1 MSEYYNFDNFN
12 NFDNFSNN
20 ESEDLDKL
28 ARQINNKKTSL
39 VKKVTDDYNIQQNKW
54 KNGIDNLTNNNK
66 YSFLPMNKNNVT
78 NYDNK
83 YQTNNKPIYQDFED
97 SSDNFSVDNSL
108 FSSDLIDSESIDLY
122 LNEAKD
128 CKKNN
133 LTNFKNIVNSISYD
147 ECSKDDNNIFD
158 HIKKCQN
165 CKKNNLTNFKN
176 IVNSISYDECSKDDN
191 NIFDHIKKCQNCK
204 NKLIKYLNITI
215 NNETNNETHNEINN
229 NEKKIFNFKL
239 NKLEQLSI
247 KEIIV
252 IIMIGIFIIIVL
264 DLLFGIKK
272 K

>member
-1 MSEYYNFDNFN
+1 MSEYYNLNNFN
-12 NFDNFSNN
+12 NYNNN
-20 ESEDLDKL
+20 ESDDLDKL

-54 KNGIDNLTNNNK
+54 KNGIDNLINNNK

-83 YQTNNKPIYQDFED
+83 YQTNNY
-97 SSDNFSVDNSL
+97 DNLYDNNNNNENENDYEFDDFSVNNSL

-122 LNEAKD
+122 LDKAKD
-128 CKKNN
+128 CKKDN
-133 LTNFKNIVNSISYD
+133 LTNFKHIVNSISYD

-158 HIKKCQN
+158 HIKKC
-165 CKKNNLTNFKN
+165 
-176 IVNSISYDECSKDDN
+176 NS
-191 NIFDHIKKCQNCK
+191 CK
-204 NKLIKYLNITI
+204 NKLIKYLNLTI
-215 NNETNNETHNEINN
+215 NKETHNDNN
-229 NEKKIFNFKL
+229 KKKFFDFKL

-264 DLLFGIKK
+264 DLLFGLKK

>member
-1 MSEYYNFDNFN
+1 MNEYYNLNNFN
-12 NFDNFSNN
+12 NFNNYSNNTNN
-20 ESEDLDKL
+20 ESDDLDKL
-28 ARQINNKKTSL
+28 AKQINNKKTSL
-39 VKKVTDDYNIQQNKW
+39 VKKVTDEYNIQQNKW
-54 KNGIDNLTNNNK
+54 KNGIDNLINNNK

-83 YQTNNKPIYQDFED
+83 YQTNNYNLYD
-97 SSDNFSVDNSL
+97 DNENENEYEFDDFSVNNSL

-122 LNEAKD
+122 LDKAKD
-128 CKKNN
+128 CKKEN

-158 HIKKCQN
+158 HIKKCD
-165 CKKNNLTNFKN
+165 
-176 IVNSISYDECSKDDN
+176 S
-191 NIFDHIKKCQNCK
+191 CK
-204 NKLIKYLNITI
+204 NKLIKYLNLTI
-215 NNETNNETHNEINN
+215 NKETHNDNDNN
-229 NEKKIFNFKL
+229 KKKIFNFKL

-264 DLLFGIKK
+264 DLLFGLKK

>member
-1 MSEYYNFDNFN
+1 MSEYYNFNNFD

-122 LNEAKD
+122 LNKAKD
-128 CKKNN
+128 
-133 LTNFKNIVNSISYD
+133 
-147 ECSKDDNNIFD
+147 
-158 HIKKCQN
+158 

-215 NNETNNETHNEINN
+215 NNETHNKINNDTNNDTNN
-229 NEKKIFNFKL
+229 NEKKLFNFKL

>member
-1 MSEYYNFDNFN
+1 MSEYYNFNNFD

-83 YQTNNKPIYQDFED
+83 YQTNNKLIYQDFED

-122 LNEAKD
+122 LNKAKD
-128 CKKNN
+128 
-133 LTNFKNIVNSISYD
+133 
-147 ECSKDDNNIFD
+147 
-158 HIKKCQN
+158 

-215 NNETNNETHNEINN
+215 NNETHNKINNDTNNDTNN
-229 NEKKIFNFKL
+229 NEKKLFNFKL

>member
-1 MSEYYNFDNFN
+1 MNEYYNLNNFSNFN
-12 NFDNFSNN
+12 NN
-20 ESEDLDKL
+20 ESDDLDKL

-39 VKKVTDDYNIQQNKW
+39 VKKVTNDYNIQQNKW
-54 KNGIDNLTNNNK
+54 KNGIDNLINNNQ

-83 YQTNNKPIYQDFED
+83 YQTNNYDISYDISNDISNDNDNYNEND
-97 SSDNFSVDNSL
+97 NEYDNFSVNNSL

-122 LNEAKD
+122 LDKAKD
-128 CKKNN
+128 CKKDN
-133 LTNFKNIVNSISYD
+133 LTNFKNIVNSITYD

-158 HIKKCQN
+158 HIKKCN
-165 CKKNNLTNFKN
+165 T
-176 IVNSISYDECSKDDN
+176 
-191 NIFDHIKKCQNCK
+191 CK
-204 NKLIKYLNITI
+204 NKLIKYLNLTI
-215 NNETNNETHNEINN
+215 NKETNNDDNN
-229 NEKKIFNFKL
+229 KKIFNFKL

-264 DLLFGIKK
+264 DLLFGLKK

>member
-1 MSEYYNFDNFN
+1 MNEYYNFN
-12 NFDNFSNN
+12 NN
-20 ESEDLDKL
+20 ESDDLDKL

-39 VKKVTDDYNIQQNKW
+39 VKKVTDDYNIQQDKW
-54 KNGIDNLTNNNK
+54 KNGIDNLINNNK

-83 YQTNNKPIYQDFED
+83 YQTNNYNNLH
-97 SSDNFSVDNSL
+97 DNNIDYDNEFDNQFDDFSVNNSL

-122 LNEAKD
+122 LDKAKD
-128 CKKNN
+128 CKKDN

-158 HIKKCQN
+158 HIKKC
-165 CKKNNLTNFKN
+165 
-176 IVNSISYDECSKDDN
+176 NS
-191 NIFDHIKKCQNCK
+191 CK
-204 NKLIKYLNITI
+204 NKLIKYLNLTTNKETYNDD
-215 NNETNNETHNEINN
+215 NN
-229 NEKKIFNFKL
+229 KKIFDFKL

-264 DLLFGIKK
+264 DLLFGLKK

>member
-1 MSEYYNFDNFN
+1 MSEYYNLNNFN
-12 NFDNFSNN
+12 NYNNN
-20 ESEDLDKL
+20 ESDDLDKL

-54 KNGIDNLTNNNK
+54 KNGIDNLINNNQ

-83 YQTNNKPIYQDFED
+83 YQTNNY
-97 SSDNFSVDNSL
+97 DNLYDNHIDNENEYEFDDFSVNNSL

-122 LNEAKD
+122 LDKAKD

-133 LTNFKNIVNSISYD
+133 LTNFKNIVNSITYD

-158 HIKKCQN
+158 HIKKCT
-165 CKKNNLTNFKN
+165 L
-176 IVNSISYDECSKDDN
+176 
-191 NIFDHIKKCQNCK
+191 CK
-204 NKLIKYLNITI
+204 NKLIKYLNLSI
-215 NNETNNETHNEINN
+215 NNETHNDDNN
-229 NEKKIFNFKL
+229 KKIFDFKL